1 MAIANFIPEVWSAQ
15 LLVSL
20 KKALVYG
27 GPGVVNRNYEG
38 EISQYGDTV
47 HITSVGRPTIGTYTA
62 HNDITIEDVD
72 DATRSLTI
80 NQAKYFAFEVDDIE
94 ARQARGDVM
103 TEAANEAAYGLRD
116 VADQYLA
123 GLMATDVD
131 AGNLIAEATISDAV
145 GAEGVLID
153 LKTKLDEASV
163 PTEGRWVV
171 VTPAFEGLLLRSQ
184 LFVPVD
190 ASGTSD
196 ALRNGQIGRAF
207 GFNVLKSNNA
217 PDGPGAGTGKL
228 MIAGYPGAVSY
239 AEQIARTE
247 AFRMEKRFADG
258 LKGLHLYGA
267 KVVRPTG
274 LAAADII
281 VS

>member
-1 MAIANFIPEVWSAQ
+1 MAITNFVPEVWSAQ

-20 KKALVYG
+20 RKSLVYA

-47 HITSVGRPTIGTYTA
+47 HIGAVSRPTIGTYTA
-62 HNDITIEDVD
+62 HTDITIEDVD
-72 DATRSLTI
+72 DTDRTLVI
-80 NQAKYFAFEVDDIE
+80 NQSKYFAFEIDDIE

-123 GLMATDVD
+123 GLMKTDVD
-131 AGNLIAEATISDAV
+131 AGNALGAKTVSDAAA
-145 GAEGVLID
+145 AEQLLID
-153 LKTKLDEASV
+153 LKTTLDEANV
-163 PTEGRWVV
+163 PTERRWVV
-171 VTPAFEGLLLRSQ
+171 VTPALEGKLLRSQ

-190 ASGTSD
+190 ASGTSE

-207 GFNVLKSNNA
+207 GFDVLKSNNA
-217 PDGPGAGTGKL
+217 PAGATTGK
-228 MIAGYPGAVSY
+228 IVVAGYPGAVSY
-239 AEQIARTE
+239 AEQIAKTE
-247 AFRMEKRFADG
+247 AFRLEKRFADG

-274 LAAADII
+274 IATADVT